1 MVPVAFDGVQDPEQQ
16 LSRRAGSDALLGAVC
31 ILDGRSLFV
40 KMTGPAAAVD
50 GQKAA
55 FTEFCRSLRPV
66 Q

>member
-1 MVPVAFDGVQDPEQQ
+1 A
-16 LSRRAGSDALLGAVC
+16 DALLGAVC
-31 ILDGRSLFV
+31 ILEGRSLFV

-50 GQKAA
+50 GQKSA